1 MKPRHLQQLRRY
13 PRHAIW
19 EITRACN
26 LRCIHCE
33 GSAGAR
39 GQDELTTD
47 EALALCDA
55 LISMG
60 CEQCNISGGEPLL
73 RKDWPMLCK
82 RLSHGGVRVT
92 IVTNGTFLD
101 DSAIDQAERAG
112 VRGVAMSLD
121 GLRDT
126 HGRIRPQPKGS
137 SFDDVAAALRR
148 VRASCMAPAIITHI
162 NRWNFAELEGIHA
175 LLGIWGVDHWQLQ
188 LGLPLGRQLEIDQP
202 YMISREQLRA
212 LGPRLTALI
221 QSGASPRLRITD
233 TIGYFDRC
241 EPVLRRS
248 SSGKSGFYTGCYA
261 GMLTVGIESNGDV
274 KGCSSM
280 PAEFIAGNVRETPFN
295 EIWADEYRFAYNTHW
310 DDAKLTG
317 FCATCSYRRLCRAG
331 CTTLAWSLTGT
342 IYENPYCLH
351 RIASLR
357 GEDAP

>member
-175 LLGIWGVDHWQLQ
+175 SLGIWGVDHWQLQ

-248 SSGKSGFYTGCYA
+248 SSGKSGFYTVRHFIEGETMPGAGVLNICEWRSALLAKQMPTGVTPLEIAATLDASASRALQALPELRRAAVTPAANAKEYA
-261 GMLTVGIESNGDV
+261 ATLGDIEA
-274 KGCSSM
+274 M
-280 PAEFIAGNVRETPFN
+280 
-295 EIWADEYRFAYNTHW
+295 
-310 DDAKLTG
+310 
-317 FCATCSYRRLCRAG
+317 SYLGLYLR
-331 CTTLAWSLTGT
+331 
-342 IYENPYCLH
+342 NP
-351 RIASLR
+351 RS
-357 GEDAP
+357 DK